1 MKETIFPVIFHTSYT
16 NAKTKFEGAFVTF
29 FHTEFHIT
37 KSSGPFVIA
46 QQRYYLNRTEKFC
59 SMNLF
64 AH

>member
-1 MKETIFPVIFHTSYT
+1 MKETIFPVIFHTSCT
-16 NAKTKFEGAFVTF
+16 NIKTEFEGAFVIF

-37 KSSGPFVIA
+37 KSSGLFVIA
-46 QQRYYLNRTEKFC
+46 QQRYLNSTEKFC